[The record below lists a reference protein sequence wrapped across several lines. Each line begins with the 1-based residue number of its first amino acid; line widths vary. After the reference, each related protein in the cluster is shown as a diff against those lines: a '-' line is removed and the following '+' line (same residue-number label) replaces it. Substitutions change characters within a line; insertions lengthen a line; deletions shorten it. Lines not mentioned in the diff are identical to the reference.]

1 VNEPAPQ
8 RDLDLRLA
16 HALQGEFAQLRLSGP
31 TAGVAFRAALASF
44 LSMIVAMALHL
55 DNPYWAAI
63 TAVSIV
69 VPDVSTSF
77 LRSVDRCLGTVA
89 GAALGFFGARFVAE
103 PLIFQLICASAVA
116 FGIYGTER
124 SAHGYAVLLGAVTVV
139 LVMFGAL
146 EAPGE
151 GIRLAVYRSMEIM
164 VGVGVSYLVQV
175 ALAPP
180 ARPPPVGAKPGIFA
194 DPVDEDLLAIAVTG
208 GLAVA
213 CIPLI
218 WEALDLPGLGQTPIT
233 AFVILVAMRRGPAW
247 VAVNRVAGWVLGGA
261 YGLLSMH
268 FVGDAFAVWIA
279 LLFGGLYVSCYVKE
293 RGGEAS
299 YTGHQAA
306 VAVVMSMVQGLAPSP
321 DILPAIE
328 RLVGMIG
335 GIVVVIVA
343 QAAAAP
349 LVARTISA
357 ALGSGREAMRDPNR
371 SGEGE
376 RRGVTREGD
385 FA

>member
-1 VNEPAPQ
+1 VSEPR

-16 HALQGEFAQLRLSGP
+16 HALRGEFAELRLSGP
-31 TAGVAFRAALASF
+31 TAGVAFRATLASV
-44 LSMIVAMALHL
+44 LSMLVALALHL
-55 DNPYWAAI
+55 DKPYWAAI

-77 LRSVDRCLGTVA
+77 VRSIDRGLGTVA
-89 GAALGFFGARFVAE
+89 GAAIGYLGAHFVGE
-103 PLIFQLICASAVA
+103 PLMFQLICASAVA

-124 SAHGYAVLLGAVTVV
+124 SGHGYAVLLGAVTVV

-146 EAPGE
+146 EAPNDGF
-151 GIRLAVYRSMEIM
+151 RLAVARSMEIM
-164 VGVGVSYLVQV
+164 VGVAVSYLVQ
-175 ALAPP
+175 LAFAPR
-180 ARPPPVGAKPGIFA
+180 ARPAPMSAKPGIFA

-208 GLAVA
+208 GIAVA

-218 WEALDLPGLGQTPIT
+218 WQALDLPGLGQTPIT
-233 AFVILVAMRRGPAW
+233 AFVILLAMRRGPAW
-247 VAVNRVAGWVLGGA
+247 VALNRVAGCVLGGA
-261 YGLLSMH
+261 YGLLSMR
-268 FVGDAFAVWIA
+268 FVGDAFALWIA
-279 LLFGGLYVSCYVKE
+279 LLFGGLYVCCYVKE
-293 RGGEAS
+293 REGEAS

-306 VAVVMSMVQGLAPSP
+306 VAVILSMVQGLAPSQ

-349 LVARTISA
+349 LVARAIA
-357 ALGSGREAMRDPNR
+357 AILGSGRDSTPDPRR

-376 RRGVTREGD
+376 RRGVPRGGD
-385 FA
+385 LA

>member
-1 VNEPAPQ
+1 MSEPAPR
-8 RDLDLRLA
+8 RDLGLRLA
-16 HALQGEFAQLRLSGP
+16 EALRSELAEFRLSGP
-31 TAGVAFRAALASF
+31 TAGVAFRSTLASV

-69 VPDVSTSF
+69 VPDVSNSF
-77 LRSVDRCLGTVA
+77 LRSFDRCLGTLV
-89 GAALGFFGARFVAE
+89 GAAVGYFGAHFVGE
-103 PLIFQLICASAVA
+103 PPIFQLICASAVA

-124 SAHGYAVLLGAVTVV
+124 GAHGYAVLLGAVTVV

-146 EAPGE
+146 EAPNDGF
-151 GIRLAVYRSMEIM
+151 RLAVYRSMEIM

-175 ALAPP
+175 ALAPA
-180 ARPPPVGAKPGIFA
+180 ARSAPLGAKPGIFA

-218 WEALDLPGLGQTPIT
+218 WQALGLPGLGQTPIT
-233 AFVILVAMRRGPAW
+233 AFVILIAMRRGPAW
-247 VAVNRVAGWVLGGA
+247 MVVNRVAGCVLGAA
-261 YGLLSMH
+261 YGLLCMRL
-268 FVGDAFAVWIA
+268 VGDAFAVWI
-279 LLFGGLYVSCYVKE
+279 LMLFGGLYVCCYVKE
-293 RGGEAS
+293 RDGEAS

-306 VAVVMSMVQGLAPSP
+306 VAIIMSMVQGLAPSQ
-321 DILPAIE
+321 DILPAVE

-343 QAAAAP
+343 QAVAAP
-349 LVARTISA
+349 LVGRAISVI
-357 ALGSGREAMRDPNR
+357 LGSGGP
-371 SGEGE
+371 
-376 RRGVTREGD
+376 RRGVPREGD

>member
-1 VNEPAPQ
+1 M
-8 RDLDLRLA
+8 LRLA
-16 HALQGEFAQLRLSGP
+16 EALQGEFAELRLSGP
-31 TAGVAFRAALASF
+31 TAGVAFRATLASV

-55 DNPYWAAI
+55 DKPYWAAI

-77 LRSVDRCLGTVA
+77 FRSVDRCLGTVA
-89 GAALGFFGARFVAE
+89 GAAVGFFDARFVDD
-103 PLIFQLICASAVA
+103 PLMFQLICASAVA

-124 SAHGYAVLLGAVTVV
+124 SVHGYAVLLGAVTVV

-146 EAPGE
+146 VAPAE
-151 GIRLAVYRSMEIM
+151 GFRLAVYRSMEIM

-180 ARPPPVGAKPGIFA
+180 ARSAPIDGKPGIFA
-194 DPVDEDLLAIAVTG
+194 DPIDEELLAIAVTG
-208 GLAVA
+208 GFAVA
-213 CIPLI
+213 IIPLI

-247 VAVNRVAGWVLGGA
+247 VAVNRVAGCLLGGV
-261 YGLLSMH
+261 YGLLCMG

-293 RGGEAS
+293 RNGEAS

-306 VAVVMSMVQGLAPSP
+306 VAIILSMVQGLAPSR

-335 GIVVVIVA
+335 GIAVVIAA
-343 QAAAAP
+343 QAAAAAF
-349 LVARTISA
+349 VARAISA
-357 ALGSGREAMRDPNR
+357 ILGSERNAIRDPRR
-371 SGEGE
+371 SARGE
-376 RRGVTREGD
+376 RGGVTGGGD
-385 FA
+385 LA

>member
-1 VNEPAPQ
+1 
-8 RDLDLRLA
+8 
-16 HALQGEFAQLRLSGP
+16 
-31 TAGVAFRAALASF
+31 
-44 LSMIVAMALHL
+44 MIVAMALHL
-55 DNPYWAAI
+55 DKPYWAAI

-77 LRSVDRCLGTVA
+77 VRSVDRCLGTVI
-89 GAALGFFGARFVAE
+89 GATVGYFGARFVDDA
-103 PLIFQLICASAVA
+103 LMFQLICASAVA

-124 SAHGYAVLLGAVTVV
+124 SVHGYAVLLGGVTVV

-146 EAPGE
+146 EAPDQGF
-151 GIRLAVYRSMEIM
+151 RLAVFRSMEIM

-175 ALAPP
+175 ALAQP
-180 ARPPPVGAKPGIFA
+180 AGPAPVAAKPGIFA
-194 DPVDEDLLAIAVTG
+194 DPVDEGLLAIAVTG

-247 VAVNRVAGWVLGGA
+247 VAANRVAGCVLGGA
-261 YGLLSMH
+261 YGLLCMG
-268 FVGDAFAVWIA
+268 FVGDAFAVWMA

-293 RGGEAS
+293 RNGEAS

-306 VAVVMSMVQGLAPSP
+306 VAVILSMVQGLAPSR
-321 DILPAIE
+321 DILPAID

-349 LVARTISA
+349 LVARATSA
-357 ALGSGREAMRDPNR
+357 ILGSGRGATRDQPR

-376 RRGVTREGD
+376 RRGVPRGRD

>member
-1 VNEPAPQ
+1 VSEPAPR

-16 HALQGEFAQLRLSGP
+16 EALRDEFAQFRLWGP
-31 TAGVAFRAALASF
+31 TAGVAFRAALASV
-44 LSMIVAMALHL
+44 LSMLVAMALHL

-77 LRSVDRCLGTVA
+77 VRSVDRCLGTLI
-89 GAALGFFGARFVAE
+89 GAAAGYFGARFVGE

-116 FGIYGTER
+116 FGIYGAER

-146 EAPGE
+146 EAPNE
-151 GIRLAVYRSMEIM
+151 GFRLAVTRSMEIM
-164 VGVGVSYLVQV
+164 VGVGISYFVQV
-175 ALAPP
+175 ALAPA
-180 ARPPPVGAKPGIFA
+180 ARSAPVGAKRGIFTG
-194 DPVDEDLLAIAVTG
+194 PVDEDLLAIAVTG

-213 CIPLI
+213 CIPWI
-218 WEALDLPGLGQTPIT
+218 WQALELPGLGQTPIT
-233 AFVILVAMRRGPAW
+233 AFVILLAMRSGPAW
-247 VAVNRVAGWVLGGA
+247 VAVNRVAGCVLGGA
-261 YGLLSMH
+261 YGLLCMY
-268 FVGDAFAVWIA
+268 FAGDAFAVWIA
-279 LLFGGLYVSCYVKE
+279 LLFGGLYVCCYVKE
-293 RGGEAS
+293 RDGEAS

-306 VAVVMSMVQGLAPSP
+306 IAVIMSMVQGLAPSP

-328 RLVGMIG
+328 RVVGMIG

-349 LVARTISA
+349 LVARAISA
-357 ALGSGREAMRDPNR
+357 ILNPRR
-371 SGEGE
+371 SGDGE
-376 RRGVTREGD
+376 RRGVPRGGD
-385 FA
+385 LA